1 MLLWWRSLAL
11 LYVRLCLRCR
21 MLLRSGLRLL
31 LHSRALGPTAE
42 LLLLGLR
49 LCLRLWLSRSP
60 ALPPATAEVFL
71 PLLL

>member
-1 MLLWWRSLAL
+1 
-11 LYVRLCLRCR
+11 

-49 LCLRLWLSRSP
+49 LCLRLCLLVLLS
-60 ALPPATAEVFL
+60 
-71 PLLL
+71 